1 MLDVAQAPQ
10 QQQQPPPGVL
20 RQHRGLEAPYTASA
34 LGRLTLRRRQIQK
47 KRWGKLN
54 RTKSALQI
62 CEFVRPGTAQG
73 IFVNFKRLPEFNQGK
88 LPFAT
93 AQFGNSFQNDISSRS
108 GLIRVR
114 PCRKQEEQEPEKDSM
129 ITTYNHSVQSTI
141 ATLGKNFVPNATENM
156 TITFNN
162 QLQLMFRERGPTQ
175 DV

>member
-93 AQFGNSFQNDISSRS
+93 AQFGNGARFAAVFVQNCRILQYGNRPN
-108 GLIRVR
+108 IHKAAPAVEMP
-114 PCRKQEEQEPEKDSM
+114 PCRHGPARLATVRIGRNDPCVHRRHSVPVLCLAAEPEP
-129 ITTYNHSVQSTI
+129 
-141 ATLGKNFVPNATENM
+141 AEA
-156 TITFNN
+156 
-162 QLQLMFRERGPTQ
+162 
-175 DV
+175 